1 MDKQL
6 YFSYLASPI
15 GQLLFTAEGPFLT
28 GLYMEGPKG
37 LPSPPAGAIE
47 SDAMLADARQQ
58 LAEYFAGRRQTFDL
72 ALRME
77 GTPFQRRVWQE
88 LVRIPYGTTITYAQL
103 AARIGQPTA
112 ARAVGLA
119 NGRNPIGIVVPC
131 HRVIGADGTLVG
143 YGGGLENKRFLLEL
157 ERRVSAAQYEPSS
170 ICQAANGDDH
180 SAASSVKRVPTMAAK
195 SGRS

>member
-1 MDKQL
+1 MEKPV
-6 YFSYLASPI
+6 YYSYLASPI
-15 GQLLFTAEGPFLT
+15 GRLLFTAEGPFLT

-37 LPSPPAGAIE
+37 LPEPPAGASE
-47 SDAMLADARQQ
+47 SDEMLADPREQ
-58 LAEYFAGRRQTFDL
+58 LTEYFAGRRQTFEL

-88 LVRIPYGTTITYAQL
+88 LARIPYGTTITYAQL

-119 NGRNPIGIVVPC
+119 NGRNPISIVVPC
-131 HRVIGADGTLVG
+131 HRVIGADGSLVG
-143 YGGGLENKRFLLEL
+143 YGGGLANKRFLLDL
-157 ERRVSAAQYEPSS
+157 ERGVSAAQYEPDLMR
-170 ICQAANGDDH
+170 QRVNVDH
-180 SAASSVKRVPTMAAK
+180 SPGSTVKRLPSMAAK